1 MGKER
6 MVLPNKTKIRNL
18 VQYKDLTDEKFDE
31 VWDDMVLEYEL
42 SPEILEERV
51 KEKLDELAEDYDME
65 DMKIN
70 DMAQLRSLALAQIQ
84 LDDLEEVAW
93 TIRSKGT
100 DYNSVQVL
108 EKVNRIISTLR
119 DDISKISADLQLTRK
134 IRKQS
139 KESSVIDTI
148 NDLRSKA
155 RKFYRQKMLYVFCPE
170 CKMLLSTL
178 WLNYSS
184 EEYNKL
190 QLKCGRCGYKFT
202 QDLAPLYET
211 DNKNLEDIVLP

>member
-6 MVLPNKTKIRNL
+6 LVLPNKKKIRNL
-18 VQYKDLTDEKFDE
+18 VQYRDMTDEEFE
-31 VWDDMVLEYEL
+31 EAWEEIVLEIEV
-42 SPEILEERV
+42 SPEMLEARV
-51 KEKLDELAEDYDME
+51 KEKLDELAVDYDME

-70 DMAQLRSLALAQIQ
+70 DMGQLRSLALAQLQ
-84 LDDLEEVAW
+84 LDDLEQTAW
-93 TIRSKGT
+93 IIRQKT
-100 DYNSVQVL
+100 DSTSVQIL
-108 EKVNRIISTLR
+108 EKINRILSGLR

-139 KESSVIDTI
+139 KESSIIDAI
-148 NDLRSKA
+148 NDLRGKA
-155 RKFYRQKMLYVFCPE
+155 RKFYQERMLYVFCPE

-190 QLKCGRCGYKFT
+190 QLKCKRCKHTFT
-202 QDLAPLYET
+202 QDLALLYKT
-211 DNKNLEDIVLP
+211 DNKNLEDVIIP